1 MLLDLPELSPP
12 PPPPPPPPSPPPPL
26 SPTSPPSQSAALA
39 TLATL
44 AFGLGYGGGPTVDE
58 VNHGPIER
66 FAVEA
71 LPHAP
76 QQVVPA

>member
-1 MLLDLPELSPP
+1 MLLDLPELS
-12 PPPPPPPPSPPPPL
+12 PPPPPSPPPPL